1 MEIVTLTLGPLRTN
15 CSIVRRNGRTLVV
28 DPAADAKAILAV
40 LDQRGWK
47 LDAVALTHAHF
58 DHMLAAPG
66 LIADTGAKL
75 YAGAKDMPAL
85 NDARLNL
92 YAPGWSRLPAP
103 QGLKAIAYGEEL
115 EVCGVRL
122 QVIPTPGHTPGGVCL
137 YAKDEGVLFS
147 GDTLFCAGYG
157 RVDFP
162 GSNAADMRQSLLKLF
177 ALPGETR
184 VLPGHGEETTIARE
198 RARYQL

>member
-58 DHMLAAPG
+58 DHMLA
-66 LIADTGAKL
+66 
-75 YAGAKDMPAL
+75 L
-85 NDARLNL
+85 NDLPVSEVYLHPMDLMQLRDPARNL
-92 YAPGWSRLPAP
+92 SARFGLPFLCRKSTA
-103 QGLKAIAYGEEL
+103 LL
-115 EVCGVRL
+115 EDGADFEGFTVL
-122 QVIPTPGHTPGGVCL
+122 HTPATRRAASAFTTRPRASC
-137 YAKDEGVLFS
+137 S
-147 GDTLFCAGYG
+147 PGDTMFCGGCG

-162 GSNAADMRQSLLKLF
+162 GGDGKAMMESLGRLLT
-177 ALPGETR
+177 LPESTT
-184 VLPGHGEETTIARE
+184 VLPGHGCETTIGRE
-198 RARYQL
+198 KRGGNYA